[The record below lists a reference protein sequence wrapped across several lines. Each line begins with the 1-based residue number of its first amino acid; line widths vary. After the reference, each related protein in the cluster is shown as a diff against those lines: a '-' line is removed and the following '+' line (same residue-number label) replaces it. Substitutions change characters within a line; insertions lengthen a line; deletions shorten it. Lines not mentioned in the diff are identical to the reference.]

1 MRAFYGSKISDHMI
15 ETPEGYLICK
25 AVPIARTGVQDYRGI
40 EFGAPNAQQIYHV
53 ERPESEVFSVAALAS
68 FEGKPA
74 VNEHP
79 SEDVTAD
86 NYARYTKGVCRDVRR
101 GDGALSEC
109 MVADLIIYDKQL
121 IQAIK
126 NGKRDISC
134 GYNCLW
140 VPSGD
145 QGYIQK
151 EIRGNHVAVVSQGR
165 AGHKV
170 SIRDSKKNGGK
181 KMEKKQGL
189 FGRMLKSFARDE
201 DTTPE
206 DLEQASKLNPEN
218 EKKEESTTKDEGLT
232 GGADINERLD
242 RLENA
247 VAELGKMMRA
257 SAAAPETQDEGEL
270 AAQKEPDV
278 LDALENELQK
288 EQPANPS
295 DEGNVQVPAGQVGE
309 APKKTEDEGE
319 PGVISGDCNEGSKQ
333 ARDAALEVI
342 RGIKPIIADLPQ
354 EKRKK
359 VADSLA
365 YLVRGNA
372 SDYGY
377 GTLAQ
382 AKKNGHASAQ
392 DAAEDDRA
400 LGRKI
405 RDKYN
410 PHYMKH

>member
-40 EFGAPNAQQIYHV
+40 EFGAPSAQQIYHV
-53 ERPESEVFSVAALAS
+53 KRPEAEVFSVAALAS
-68 FEGKPA
+68 FEGKPV

-79 SEDVTAD
+79 SEDVTSD

-206 DLEQASKLNPEN
+206 DLEQASKLNPGN

-257 SAAAPETQDEGEL
+257 SAAAPEAQDEGEPT
-270 AAQKEPDV
+270 AQKEPDV
-278 LDALENELQK
+278 LAALENELQK

-382 AKKNGHASAQ
+382 AKENGYASAQ

-400 LGRKI
+400 LGRAI

-410 PHYMKH
+410 PHYMKK

>member
-68 FEGKPA
+68 FEGKPV

-151 EIRGNHVAVVSQGR
+151 EIRGNHVAVVSQRR

-257 SAAAPETQDEGEL
+257 SAAAPETQDEGEP

-365 YLVRGNA
+365 YLIRGNA

>member
-40 EFGAPNAQQIYHV
+40 EFGAPSAQQIYHV
-53 ERPESEVFSVAALAS
+53 ERPEAEVFSAAALAS
-68 FEGKPA
+68 FEGKPV

-79 SEDVTAD
+79 SEDVTSD

-121 IQAIK
+121 IQEIK

-170 SIRDSKKNGGK
+170 SIRDSKNGGK

-218 EKKEESTTKDEGLT
+218 EKKEKSSAKDEGLT

-257 SAAAPETQDEGEL
+257 SVAAPETQDEGEP

-382 AKKNGHASAQ
+382 AKKNGHVSAQ

>member
-25 AVPIARTGVQDYRGI
+25 SVPIARTGVQEYRGI
-40 EFGAPNAQQIYHV
+40 EFGAPEPQQIYQV
-53 ERPESEVFSVAALAS
+53 ERPEEEVFSAAALAS
-68 FEGKPA
+68 FEGKP
-74 VNEHP
+74 VVDEHP
-79 SEDVTAD
+79 NEDVTST
-86 NYARYTKGVCRDVRR
+86 NYSRYTKGVCRDVRR
-101 GDGALSEC
+101 GDGELSEC
-109 MVADLIIYDKQL
+109 MVADLIVYDKQL
-121 IQAIK
+121 IQEIK

-140 VPSGD
+140 VPSGEN
-145 QGYIQK
+145 GYTQK
-151 EIRGNHVAVVSQGR
+151 EIRGNHVAVVNQGR

-170 SIRDSKKNGGK
+170 SIRDSQNGGK

-201 DTTPE
+201 DTTPD

-218 EKKEESTTKDEGLT
+218 EKKEETPAKDEGLA
-232 GGADINERLD
+232 GGTDIGERLD

-247 VAELGKMMRA
+247 VAELAKMMRA
-257 SAAAPETQDEGEL
+257 GTETQDDGEPG
-270 AAQKEPDV
+270 AQEEPDV
-278 LDALENELQK
+278 LDALENELEK
-288 EQPANPS
+288 GAPANPS
-295 DEGNVQVPAGQVGE
+295 DESNVQAPAGQVGKP
-309 APKKTEDEGE
+309 PKKTEDEGA
-319 PGVISGDCNEGSKQ
+319 PGVVSSDCDENSKQ

-342 RGIKPIIADLPQ
+342 RGIKPIIANLPQ

-372 SDYGY
+372 NDHGY
-377 GTLAQ
+377 GTLAK
-382 AKKNGHASAQ
+382 AKKNGYAGAR
-392 DAAEDDRA
+392 DTAEDDRA
-400 LGRKI
+400 LGRAI

-410 PHYMKH
+410 PHYMKK

>member
-25 AVPIARTGVQDYRGI
+25 AVPIARTGAQDYKGI
-40 EFGAPNAQQIYHV
+40 EFGAPSAQQIYHV
-53 ERPESEVFSVAALAS
+53 ERPEAEVFSAAALAS
-68 FEGKPA
+68 FEGKPV

-79 SEDVTAD
+79 SEDVTSD

-121 IQAIK
+121 IQEIK

-170 SIRDSKKNGGK
+170 SIRDSKNGGK

-218 EKKEESTTKDEGLT
+218 EKKEESSAKDEGLT

-257 SAAAPETQDEGEL
+257 SASAPETQDEGEP

>member
-1 MRAFYGSKISDHMI
+1 LRAFYGSKISDHMI

-68 FEGKPA
+68 FEGKPV

-257 SAAAPETQDEGEL
+257 SAAAPEAQDEGEP